1 MVGIFT
7 LSLHNCPEVQVAL
20 LLMGLF
26 QAPYPMD
33 PVSAE
38 PVVVP
43 VPVPEERDGQSVD
56 AQADWRHRY
65 PHLLLH
71 PP

>member
-1 MVGIFT
+1 
-7 LSLHNCPEVQVAL
+7 
-20 LLMGLF
+20 
-26 QAPYPMD
+26 MD

-71 PP
+71 PPLSLELLSYFLFLLFLQYIR